1 MHRYQVSRNDPEPIN
16 WWPMILAAPIVFLPL
31 GFERQGHVEV
41 WEWIAAWAGVVTFLM
56 LFGVALV
63 SWQRRLP
70 FLWVLVPLCFLG
82 AVFAEIVFTASV
94 FIIYAACL
102 VPWAV
107 DGQRRDVIRYTALIV
122 GVLVALGKR
131 TTDLELQNWYW
142 IVCPVFCITSAAFFT
157 WVVSTCLRVNRLAK
171 LAERERIA
179 RDLHDLLGHT
189 LTLIALKTELAGRIL
204 SHNQDARRAR
214 SEMADVENISRQ
226 ALADVHQT
234 ILGDRPETI
243 EEELERARAT
253 LRTAGIALECQRG
266 PVRVDAVQESILGF
280 ALREA
285 VTNIVRHA
293 HASRCQIRLQQSE
306 QGCVLEVQ
314 DDGTG
319 EGRKEYPAEG
329 EGLRGMRERVE
340 AIGGSVRRDLSTG
353 TRIMIQLPGA
363 MVAS

>member
-1 MHRYQVSRNDPEPIN
+1 
-16 WWPMILAAPIVFLPL
+16 
-31 GFERQGHVEV
+31 
-41 WEWIAAWAGVVTFLM
+41 
-56 LFGVALV
+56 
-63 SWQRRLP
+63 
-70 FLWVLVPLCFLG
+70 
-82 AVFAEIVFTASV
+82 
-94 FIIYAACL
+94 
-102 VPWAV
+102 
-107 DGQRRDVIRYTALIV
+107 
-122 GVLVALGKR
+122 
-131 TTDLELQNWYW
+131 
-142 IVCPVFCITSAAFFT
+142 
-157 WVVSTCLRVNRLAK
+157 
-171 LAERERIA
+171 
-179 RDLHDLLGHT
+179 
-189 LTLIALKTELAGRIL
+189 
-204 SHNQDARRAR
+204 
-214 SEMADVENISRQ
+214 MADVENISRQ